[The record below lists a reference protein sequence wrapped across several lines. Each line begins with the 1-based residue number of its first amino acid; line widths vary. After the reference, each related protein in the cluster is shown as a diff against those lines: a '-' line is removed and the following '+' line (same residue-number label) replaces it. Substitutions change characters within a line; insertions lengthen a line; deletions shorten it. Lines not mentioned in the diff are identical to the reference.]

1 MDGKIEELKKEKRT
15 LKTSITKLLNELAA
29 ELSTK
34 MPNKENVTAKLQD
47 IDKRRDELLELLD
60 SLQTLYGDN
69 KHASLAA
76 STGDEAD
83 KMIDRVDNETKEARL
98 FLSQSNSKES
108 EGNNTSQL
116 GTFESAHGKDGHVVD
131 ANKQLE
137 RIRIPKF
144 SGDKKEYQ
152 SWWAAFSSC
161 VDETNLS
168 AQFKMLRLE
177 SCLVGEAAETVK
189 GLGYSDH
196 AYEAAKARLNRK
208 YGGNRRQV
216 QAHIDELRKMRP
228 INADNPRELE
238 RFADIVERT
247 VVSLKENKKFAD
259 LEGGTLYAIVLEK
272 LPQALLSQYYRW
284 IKEKGSLESL
294 EELRRWVAEEAEYQV
309 QASEIKHGL
318 SSVGSVR
325 GKSSTKSYFG
335 TTEEKRDRPCKVCNQ
350 KHPIWKCDMFKG
362 MEHRKKW
369 ETAKKLGLCYRCLG
383 KGHLGDS
390 CTWNR
395 ECGIDGCKDRHHR
408 LLHEEKVASGTM
420 EGKADTPVT
429 EENKSSTYETVIE
442 HAQRSIALRTVPV
455 TLKHGERRLQVN
467 CFLDEGSDTSY
478 VNEDVVE
485 ELGLY
490 GRKEKVIINVA
501 NGQKVNLMSATME
514 IGLESLD
521 GRVDTVIVAK
531 TSNNICGGMKPI
543 IWLRIKDQWKHL
555 REIPSPKLGKRS
567 KIDVLIGLDHYNL
580 LFPMKEVRGGDNDP
594 SARLS
599 IEVNSNW
606 YHLYV

>member
-1 MDGKIEELKKEKRT
+1 
-15 LKTSITKLLNELAA
+15 
-29 ELSTK
+29 
-34 MPNKENVTAKLQD
+34 
-47 IDKRRDELLELLD
+47 
-60 SLQTLYGDN
+60 
-69 KHASLAA
+69 
-76 STGDEAD
+76 
-83 KMIDRVDNETKEARL
+83 
-98 FLSQSNSKES
+98 
-108 EGNNTSQL
+108 
-116 GTFESAHGKDGHVVD
+116 
-131 ANKQLE
+131 
-137 RIRIPKF
+137 
-144 SGDKKEYQ
+144 
-152 SWWAAFSSC
+152 
-161 VDETNLS
+161 
-168 AQFKMLRLE
+168 
-177 SCLVGEAAETVK
+177 
-189 GLGYSDH
+189 
-196 AYEAAKARLNRK
+196 
-208 YGGNRRQV
+208 
-216 QAHIDELRKMRP
+216 MRP

-238 RFADIVERT
+238 RFTDIVERT

-408 LLHEEKVASGTM
+408 LLHEEKVASGSM

-429 EENKSSTYETVIE
+429 EENKSSTYETVQE

-455 TLKHGERRLQVN
+455 ILKHGERRLQVN

-485 ELGLY
+485 ELGLD
-490 GRKEKVIINVA
+490 GRKGNVVINVV
-501 NGQKVNLMSATME
+501 NGQKVNLMSAIME

-521 GRVDTVIVAK
+521 GRVDTVIIAK

-543 IWLRIKDQWKHL
+543 NWLQIKDQWKHL
-555 REIPSPKLGKRS
+555 MDAPFPKLGKRS
-567 KIDVLIGLDHYNL
+567 KMAVLIDSDYYNL
-580 LFPMKEVRGGDNDP
+580 LFPMKEVHGGDIEP
-594 SARLS
+594 SASLCPFG
-599 IEVNSNW
+599 
-606 YHLYV
+606 